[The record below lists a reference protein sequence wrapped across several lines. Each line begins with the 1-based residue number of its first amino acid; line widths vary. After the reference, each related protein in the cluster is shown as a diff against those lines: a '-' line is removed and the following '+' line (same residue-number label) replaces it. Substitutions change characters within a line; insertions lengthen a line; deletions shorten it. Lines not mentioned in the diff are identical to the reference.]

1 MEYKNIADI
10 KKPVSR
16 IVFGTAISA
25 MMRGEH
31 VHKLLDEVFAA
42 GVNTFDL
49 ARNYGFA
56 ERQMGEW
63 MAARGN
69 RDRIVLLT
77 KGAHPSEDFK
87 ESRVTPHAIREDL
100 EESLRMLQTDY
111 IDIYLLHRDDPKVP
125 VGPLVETLNEL
136 REEGKIGIFGGSN
149 WSCDRIDKANEY
161 AYAHDMVGF
170 QVSSPAYSLAAQDDD
185 PWGGGCV
192 DLSGEAHRRDRAWY
206 QEEGIEVFAYASL
219 AHGFLSGK
227 FRADEA
233 GRACKVLDD
242 FAVKGYCSDAN
253 FMRLKRAESLAREKR
268 VTIPQLALAWVLN
281 QPLLPMAVCSA
292 STSKRMISN
301 LKALDVKLTA
311 EEIRWLSE
319 G

>member
-1 MEYKNIADI
+1 
-10 KKPVSR
+10 
-16 IVFGTAISA
+16 
-25 MMRGEH
+25 
-31 VHKLLDEVFAA
+31 
-42 GVNTFDL
+42 
-49 ARNYGFA
+49 
-56 ERQMGEW
+56 
-63 MAARGN
+63 
-69 RDRIVLLT
+69 LT
-77 KGAHPSEDFK
+77 QA
-87 ESRVTPHAIREDL
+87 
-100 EESLRMLQTDY
+100 
-111 IDIYLLHRDDPKVP
+111 DIYLLHRDDPKVP

-161 AYAHDMVGF
+161 AYAHDMFGF